1 MSEIQQENT
10 SPMQPRAEGHH
21 AYYEETKDTS
31 SLFTVVVLL
40 HWQLHLS
47 SLFISDLAFSRIML

>member
-40 HWQLHLS
+40 H
-47 SLFISDLAFSRIML
+47 